1 MSIASD
7 PKYQPFIDVLGT
19 RLFRIP
25 DYQRAYSWTER
36 QINDLFGDITKLY
49 DKPETNK
56 HSHHFMATIVCLNTS
71 QKEELGSNVLPVLH
85 VVDGQQRLTTL
96 IILLKA
102 IAKKMSLFEDHISRE
117 EVNSL
122 NKLLVKDDDRLILLH
137 TNHDSS
143 NVFRS
148 YLKGG
153 TVPDKN
159 NICTIAEKRL
169 IDAFALCERYVDQW
183 HETKEVI
190 DLLKIIKNK
199 LDFIFYEISDE
210 QSVYT
215 VFEVLNSRGLPVDSL
230 DKCKSMLMGIVFE
243 KLDTGVAKE
252 EIKELHKLWS
262 NIYREIGLVNIKGD
276 EILRFTATLNHSSPI
291 SQPLS
296 EEDSLA
302 QFRRICESEPTKA
315 VEVTQEILQVTKI
328 LTQLSNNK
336 RLEAVTEISYARL
349 LSVSILSNRFLEKGD
364 KEDVIRAWEKV
375 TFRVFG
381 LCDKDSRFSRGD
393 FTRLAYDVY
402 NTKMT
407 KDKIMERLIKI
418 GSKYS
423 IDDAVKNLRQSDCYN
438 AIVKKKVIHPPGK
451 F

>member
-1 MSIASD
+1 M
-7 PKYQPFIDVLGT
+7 
-19 RLFRIP
+19 
-25 DYQRAYSWTER
+25 
-36 QINDLFGDITKLY
+36 
-49 DKPETNK
+49 
-56 HSHHFMATIVCLNTS
+56 
-71 QKEELGSNVLPVLH
+71 
-85 VVDGQQRLTTL
+85 
-96 IILLKA
+96 
-102 IAKKMSLFEDHISRE
+102 
-117 EVNSL
+117 
-122 NKLLVKDDDRLILLH
+122 
-137 TNHDSS
+137 
-143 NVFRS
+143 
-148 YLKGG
+148 
-153 TVPDKN
+153 
-159 NICTIAEKRL
+159 
-169 IDAFALCERYVDQW
+169 
-183 HETKEVI
+183 
-190 DLLKIIKNK
+190 
-199 LDFIFYEISDE
+199 
-210 QSVYT
+210 
-215 VFEVLNSRGLPVDSL
+215 FEVLNSRGLPVDSL

-438 AIVKKKVIHPPGK
+438 NWTRELRYFLYQYEEYLSKNAGEQISLELWDKIWGSSPSTTIEHIHPQILCEPWRMKIDSKDDPDVIIETVHRLGNLTLLPPGFNSRIK
-451 F
+451 NYSFETKKEQYRLSGLRIVQDLIKKDDWTLAEIEDREEEMIEFAKKHWG